1 MNAWKMSNKELAK
14 YKAVA
19 KIAIERLDG
28 TIFPAGFV
36 FPRVEKHAI
45 GRSGRAQFCLYSDK
59 GLVYGSLP
67 SDFELVKK

>member
-1 MNAWKMSNKELAK
+1 MNPWKMSNKELTK
-14 YKAVA
+14 YKAVV

-28 TIFPAGFV
+28 TVFPAGFE
-36 FPRVEKHAI
+36 FPRVEKHTI

-59 GLVYGSLP
+59 GFVFGSLP